1 MSTSH
6 VDADRHPGR
15 PGHPADRTHRDG
27 GGRRLAADGPG
38 EVAARR
44 PVRLY
49 VPFLR
54 TVLDTDPLRAA

>member
-1 MSTSH
+1 MSTPTDTRA
-6 VDADRHPGR
+6 V
-15 PGHPADRTHRDG
+15 PATPPTG
-27 GGRRLAADGPG
+27 LTATEASRRLAADGPG